1 MSHSGY
7 DARIMRPAREDDE
20 FRKASR
26 KLDKSL
32 TAAIKEGKQMSLI
45 GKMAALTESAS
56 DFNTSTGKVLDGIS
70 EKIAVATKK
79 RDEAVL
85 KHHAYY
91 DNITKGIDESVAVI
105 ERLSNVPL
113 DSGSDSSTEHSE

>member
-32 TAAIKEGKQMSLI
+32 TAAIKEGKQMSVI
-45 GKMAALTESAS
+45 GKIAALTGSATE
-56 DFNTSTGKVLDGIS
+56 FNQSTPVVLDGIA
-70 EKIAVATKK
+70 EKIALATKK
-79 RDEAVL
+79 RDELAA

-91 DNITKGIDESVAVI
+91 DGIIKGADESMAVVD
-105 ERLSNVPL
+105 RLSNVPL
-113 DSGSDSSTEHSE
+113 GEGSES